1 MRSLG
6 TKLPMKEYLFEGKA
20 TNNVDSERESLF
32 LIDQFGS
39 GAFHGSRSRG
49 YQPIENEAKKF
60 SPSMER
66 NIETYMHIVVHS
78 VSVLD
83 RVNTYSEEQRNC
95 E

>member
-1 MRSLG
+1 MRPLG
-6 TKLPMKEYLFEGKA
+6 TKLPMKEHLFEGKA

-39 GAFHGSRSRG
+39 GAFHGSRSRD
-49 YQPIENEAKKF
+49 YQPIENETKKF

-66 NIETYMHIVVHS
+66 NIETHMHIVVHS